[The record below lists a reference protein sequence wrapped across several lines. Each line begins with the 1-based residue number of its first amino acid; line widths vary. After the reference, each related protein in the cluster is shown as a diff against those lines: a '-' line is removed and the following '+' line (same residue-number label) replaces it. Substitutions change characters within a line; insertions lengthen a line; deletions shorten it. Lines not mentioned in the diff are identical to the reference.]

1 MPVTGRVPTAF
12 QPIDEIPVFILA
24 TVAEPVRNA
33 DGMIM
38 ITSRFGADFG
48 VHAAFF
54 ALLGTAG
61 ALKDFLNRQNLPFPD
76 ERIPFILR

>member
-1 MPVTGRVPTAF
+1 MPVAGRIPSAF

-24 TVAEPVRNA
+24 TVAEPVGTS
-33 DGMIM
+33 DGMIV
-38 ITSRFGADFG
+38 IIARFGAEFG

-54 ALLGTAG
+54 ALLSTAG
-61 ALKDFLNRQNLPFPD
+61 ALKDFLNRQNLSFPN